1 MSQMIPKNMSPRY
14 YILSSTTINCRSL
27 PLKLFCF
34 CNDFPKLRSF
44 SYRKIE
50 KYTIEYKTFPYS
62 TIGVSTPQNGPFRFN
77 RFDCYWIQ
85 TYKQIESPN
94 LDNMRK
100 VYNVNINITC
110 FFPVILPK
118 YLYKPLQILFIV
130 KYYTIDSWYIQ
141 LNLKELSLCP
151 NSDFLIPISLQSN
164 VVDLRYF
171 KLWILLDQII

>member
-1 MSQMIPKNMSPRY
+1 MSSKSTFKIIYLGGYVLRIVFFKLSNNEDKNVKKITVHIEQIWTVNTSHMSQMIPKNMSPRY

-27 PLKLFCF
+27 PLKLFFF

-62 TIGVSTPQNGPFRFN
+62 TIGVSTPQNGPFRFS

-110 FFPVILPK
+110 FFPFHI
-118 YLYKPLQILFIV
+118 
-130 KYYTIDSWYIQ
+130 T
-141 LNLKELSLCP
+141 
-151 NSDFLIPISLQSN
+151 
-164 VVDLRYF
+164 
-171 KLWILLDQII
+171 